1 MKALADIKFIKSCKT
16 ENVIPTFAKRKLLL
30 KHSSY
35 KLKLQIARLVMETEM
50 QNKHLEKKKLKK
62 DMNHIGIQIKHS
74 PGLILC
80 NTLT

>member
-1 MKALADIKFIKSCKT
+1 MKALADIKLSCET
-16 ENVIPTFAKRKLLL
+16 ENVISTFAKRKLLL

-62 DMNHIGIQIKHS
+62 DMEQ
-74 PGLILC
+74 
-80 NTLT
+80 TLAGFDIM